1 MASRMASRAD
11 CNSDA
16 LQSEFD
22 AVTHDKL
29 DATGRGSSKSEDESV
44 DISEYDSSSGNSEMA
59 GAVSADVSDVS
70 DVSC

>member
-1 MASRMASRAD
+1 MADSA
-11 CNSDA
+11 A

-22 AVTHDKL
+22 AVAQDKL
-29 DATGRGSSKSEDESV
+29 NATGRGSSKSEDESV